1 MENYSKY
8 KGKGLSG
15 LQNLGNTCFIN
26 STIQC
31 MFNVYELND
40 TIDKINLAEVINDK
54 PDSVLLLEW
63 NKLREMIWNENCV
76 ISPGGFVSNV
86 KKISKI
92 KDKDLFTGCAQN
104 DLPEFLFF
112 LLDCFHNALCREV
125 NMTING
131 NVENDKDKM
140 AKICYEM
147 MQKMYKKEFSEIL
160 TLFYGIHV
168 SNIISL
174 ENNILSSCPEPFLN
188 ISLPIP
194 NKKNINLYH
203 CFDLY
208 TESEEL
214 KGENA
219 WLNEK
224 TNKKED
230 VTKKLSFWS
239 LPTIMIIDLKRFT
252 QSLNKNNATIDIPLN
267 NLDMRKYVNE
277 YNPESYVYE
286 LFGVCNHF
294 GDVNNGHYTSFI
306 RNANDNWYHYDDIN
320 VDQVKNPNL
329 IIGSNAY
336 CLFFRKK
343 K

>member
-1 MENYSKY
+1 MENYSNY

-26 STIQC
+26 SAIQC
-31 MFNVYELND
+31 MFNVYELNNM
-40 TIDKINLAEVINDK
+40 IENINLEKKINDK

-63 NKLREMIWNENCV
+63 NKLREMIWNENCI

-92 KDKDLFTGCAQN
+92 KDKDLFTGWAQN
-104 DLPEFLFF
+104 DLPEFLCF

-125 NMTING
+125 EMTING
-131 NVENDKDKM
+131 TIENEKDKM
-140 AKICYEM
+140 AKLCYEM

-174 ENNILSSCPEPFLN
+174 ENKVLSSCPEPFLN

-194 NKKNINLYH
+194 NKSGINLYD
-203 CFDLY
+203 CIDLY
-208 TESEEL
+208 TVCEEL
-214 KGENA
+214 KDDNA
-219 WLNEK
+219 WFNEK
-224 TNKKED
+224 TKCKEN
-230 VTKKLSFWS
+230 VTKKLLFWS

-252 QSLNKNNATIDIPLN
+252 QSLKKDNTMIEIPIN

-277 YNPESYVYE
+277 YNSESYIYD
-286 LFGVCNHF
+286 LFGICNHF
-294 GDVNNGHYTSFI
+294 GSVNNGHYTSFV
-306 RNANDNWYHYDDIN
+306 RNANGKWYHYDDMN
-320 VDQVKNPNL
+320 VNEVEDNN
-329 IIGSNAY
+329 IISSNAY